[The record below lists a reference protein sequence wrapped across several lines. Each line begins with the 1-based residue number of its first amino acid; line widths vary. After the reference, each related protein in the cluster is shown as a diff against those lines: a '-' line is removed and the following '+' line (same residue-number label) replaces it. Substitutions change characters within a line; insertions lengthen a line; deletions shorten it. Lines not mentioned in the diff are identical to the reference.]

1 MEKPYHRVDA
11 RESDGDLLLQPF
23 RDLASILSNRSENP
37 TAGDS
42 GQIGD
47 VLLSAPPPWRAVV
60 TGSPFCIV
68 FFNGAEK
75 ENAARGYFSRDEAAR
90 SL

>member
-37 TAGDS
+37 TAG
-42 GQIGD
+42 
-47 VLLSAPPPWRAVV
+47 
-60 TGSPFCIV
+60 
-68 FFNGAEK
+68 
-75 ENAARGYFSRDEAAR
+75 
-90 SL
+90 